1 MFLDLFILV
10 ALIYGAVR
18 GYFKGF
24 FLQSLTLVAL
34 VAGIWAGLKL
44 NDYFAQWLLKVFHI
58 GETILPYVAF
68 AIIFVI
74 VIVIV
79 HFIGVFLTKSL
90 SESVIGAL
98 NKWGGFLF
106 GLLKM
111 AFIVSIV
118 LFLIQKFDVDKHII
132 KQQAMDK
139 SYLYKPVAKIA
150 PAIFPHL
157 HFDKLKK
164 GIVGS

>member
-24 FLQSLTLVAL
+24 FIQSLTLVAL

-58 GETILPYVAF
+58 GETIVPYIAF
-68 AIIFVI
+68 AIIFIVVI
-74 VIVIV
+74 VIIHFVGVI
-79 HFIGVFLTKSL
+79 LTKSL
-90 SESVIGAL
+90 SESVIGSL

-118 LFLIQKFDVDKHII
+118 LFLLQKFDTDNHLI
-132 KQQAMDK
+132 KQQTIDK
-139 SYLYKPVAKIA
+139 SYLYKPVARIA
-150 PAIFPHL
+150 PAVFPHL